1 MIKSEIRAGSLYTRA
16 GQRKY
21 LTSAERSRFLTA
33 ALSSPR
39 AELRTLCLTL
49 LYTGCRISEA
59 LAITPR
65 AIERQAG
72 FIAIRSLKK
81 RKRVMVIRDAS
92 RLNGCTLASTRVGPA
107 RQPPLPETLRRDR
120 LIPE

>member
-1 MIKSEIRAGSLYTRA
+1 MIKNEFRAGSLYTRA

-21 LTSAERSRFLTA
+21 LTTAERTRFLTA
-33 ALSSPR
+33 ALSSSR

-72 FIAIRSLKK
+72 VIAIRSLKK
-81 RKRVMVIRDAS
+81 RKRTVMIREVP
-92 RLNGCTLASTRVGPA
+92 TPW
-107 RQPPLPETLRRDR
+107 DR
-120 LIPE
+120 LDALDEADDIDQHELCLW